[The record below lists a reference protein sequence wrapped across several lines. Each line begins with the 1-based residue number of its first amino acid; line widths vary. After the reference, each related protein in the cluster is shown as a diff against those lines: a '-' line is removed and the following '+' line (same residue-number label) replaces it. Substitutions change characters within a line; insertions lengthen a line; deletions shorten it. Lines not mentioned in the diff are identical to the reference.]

1 MFRLSRFRTKY
12 LDIELTRLRN
22 LRIRIVER
30 PGIWMAPEERGRL
43 IDDLNAVVAA
53 TVPHGVL
60 DYGVLTGDKQRLDK
74 AILTVIYDG
83 DTGRPV
89 AFNALSILTVTLR
102 AREEEVVH
110 LGLAMVDPNFRSKG
124 LSWVLYGLTI
134 MLIFSHRQL
143 RCLWVSNVT
152 QVPSVVGMM
161 AERFDRV
168 FPCPHRKSR
177 RTHDHF
183 VIAQQIMQHHRGVF
197 GVAPTAGFD
206 AERFIITDA
215 YTGGSDNLKKTY
227 EATPKHRNDI
237 YNQMCLEQLDYQRGD
252 DFLQLG
258 QFTVPAARR
267 YLLRSVPR
275 SSLGWILRQALFLL
289 IGATLLPVLHWFTPS
304 KQLGDLRP
312 WTR

>member
-53 TVPHGVL
+53 TVTHGVL
-60 DYGVLTGDKQRLDK
+60 NYGVLTGDKQRLDN

-289 IGATLLPVLHWFTPS
+289 IGATLLPVLNWFTPS